1 MISILLM
8 KLNTLIKEKQKLEN
22 KLNNTP
28 NVFHKKRELLSI
40 FINEI
45 DNSIE
50 ILECDI
56 SNYRNKLINLGFDP
70 DTSIENKSVKELE
83 REYDLLMDIGSIFV
97 PNLGILGIEYA
108 LDDNK
113 EMLTLEL
120 LDMLYLKGIDISEIN
135 YRKKIK

>member
-28 NVFHKKRELLSI
+28 NIFHKKRELLSI

-135 YRKKIK
+135 YRKRNL